1 VSAPLV
7 GWPAVG
13 VADWPAARQAGELL
27 AALGAPTVVDGAQ
40 SAALSSGSLRVVS
53 AVTSPAQD
61 WLDSG
66 AMALTGLPGGERLHS
81 TGRPAT
87 LARAAALSLELLT
100 ARSGVPL
107 RIDGA
112 PLLGQRAA
120 LLGTHRHGATSV
132 GGATRLLDGLDG
144 WFALSLSRPDDV
156 ELVPALVEA
165 SSAGDPWDRVARWAR
180 GRRVLDVVE
189 RAALLGLAAGELRY
203 PLDAPPPW
211 RLRRLP
217 GPGAARS
224 GPPRV
229 VNLGSLW
236 AAPLCAHL
244 LSLAGAQVTDVES
257 PNRPDGARLGTPTFH
272 AALHDGHALQIFD
285 LAAPT
290 GRDALHGL
298 VDAADVVITASRR
311 RALES
316 LGVTPDHFDQSR
328 ARVWIEITGHGAA
341 ADRIAFGDDAAV
353 AGGLVGWSPAGPVFA
368 GDAIADPL
376 TGLLAAVA
384 ASAALAAGGSWHA
397 QLALRDV
404 AAYATRHGSS
414 APHR

>member
-1 VSAPLV
+1 VSAPLDD
-7 GWPAVG
+7 WPIVG
-13 VADWPAARQAGELL
+13 VAAWPVARQSGELL
-27 AALGAPTVVDGAQ
+27 AALGARTVVDADQ
-40 SAALSSGSLRVVS
+40 DATLSSGSLRVMS
-53 AVTSPAQD
+53 PPTSPAQD
-61 WLDSG
+61 WIDSG
-66 AMALTGLPGGERLHS
+66 AMALTGLPDGEPLHS

-87 LARAAALSLELLT
+87 LARAAALTLQLLT
-100 ARSGVPL
+100 ARSGAPL

-120 LLGTHRHGATSV
+120 LLGTHRHGTTSV
-132 GGATRLLDGLDG
+132 GGATRLLHGLDG
-144 WFALSLSRPDDV
+144 WFALSLSRPDDI
-156 ELVPALVEA
+156 ELVPALIETR
-165 SSAGDPWDRVARWAR
+165 SAGDPWDQVARWAR
-180 GRRVLDVVE
+180 GRAVREVVE

-203 PLDAPPPW
+203 PLDAPPTW

-217 GPGAARS
+217 GPGAPRS
-224 GPPRV
+224 RPPLV

-257 PNRPDGARLGTPTFH
+257 PNRPDGARLGTPNFY
-272 AALHDGHALQIFD
+272 AALHDGHSLHI
-285 LAAPT
+285 LELTSPT
-290 GRDALHGL
+290 GRAALHDL
-298 VDAADVVITASRR
+298 VNAADVVITASRR

-316 LGVTPDHFDQSR
+316 LDVTPEQLDQSR
-328 ARVWIEITGHGAA
+328 DRIWIEITGHGAA

-353 AGGLVGWSPAGPVFA
+353 AGGLVGWSPGGPVFA

-397 QLALRDV
+397 RLALRDV
-404 AAYATRHGSS
+404 AAYAIRHGSS
-414 APHR
+414 APHQ